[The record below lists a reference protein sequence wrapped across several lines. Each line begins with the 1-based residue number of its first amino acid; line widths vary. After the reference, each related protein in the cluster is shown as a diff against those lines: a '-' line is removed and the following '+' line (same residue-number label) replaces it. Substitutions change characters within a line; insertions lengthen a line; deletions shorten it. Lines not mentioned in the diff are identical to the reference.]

1 MSDIIA
7 AALVLLSAAA
17 RTAARRTVAQRQLLH
32 RGIPFP
38 EGWVPAPDQFINSV
52 GQHWTSD
59 LSVAE
64 AFSDPVTYGESFGS
78 PDDNE
83 YYRGTGAVVSAWH
96 DPATAEPITDK
107 EILHKLHGGDY
118 PEDKEV
124 TFSSGAPLEVHS
136 IKYLPV
142 GGQEWKEISGVQ
154 GNRITAHRTAAR
166 ADDSLP
172 PPKKKRNMTV
182 GPRKP
187 VNPESVDRIEAEFN
201 DWWDTNDLE
210 LPPDSWDGARGPIG
224 HWGTVEKFLRDKYP
238 AAYQGFSM
246 GLEEAADTLDRPE
259 HHRNAYPTGPE
270 AIAQYGYDPAEIA
283 ASLVLLHSQT
293 HPFRRDEVDQRR
305 LTDIFDKRMRMQR
318 DYEKRT
324 SAADLLV
331 LAAKTQNGILAD
343 ETIDRVRS
351 EFRDWYEKKNP
362 AYSPESASQHWTNIE
377 NFFADHYPATHRG
390 LTYGYENARPLL
402 KQKNDAYWG
411 DIPDAD
417 PYETGP
423 EAVETHGYD
432 PAEIAAAG
440 LYLHNEGRWNR
451 REFQN
456 SDRNLLMKVIR
467 ERHKM
472 EQARNSRPR
481 QLMLPLDLP

>member
-1 MSDIIA
+1 VASEYVQDGFGPRDYDYEVMLGADWDGRGGYSPLTNEDKALEDDDVNAAIRRNHEMQIGDIGLRPRGGDWATVPGDSGRWAARIA
-7 AALVLLSAAA
+7 MPAPFSHHTVSTDGLRYPP
-17 RTAARRTVAQRQLLH
+17 RTAAL
-32 RGIPFP
+32 
-38 EGWVPAPDQFINSV
+38 
-52 GQHWTSD
+52 
-59 LSVAE
+59 
-64 AFSDPVTYGESFGS
+64 
-78 PDDNE
+78 
-83 YYRGTGAVVSAWH
+83 
-96 DPATAEPITDK
+96 
-107 EILHKLHGGDY
+107 
-118 PEDKEV
+118 
-124 TFSSGAPLEVHS
+124 
-136 IKYLPV
+136 
-142 GGQEWKEISGVQ
+142 
-154 GNRITAHRTAAR
+154 
-166 ADDSLP
+166 
-172 PPKKKRNMTV
+172 
-182 GPRKP
+182 
-187 VNPESVDRIEAEFN
+187 
-201 DWWDTNDLE
+201 
-210 LPPDSWDGARGPIG
+210 G
-224 HWGTVEKFLRDKYP
+224 H
-238 AAYQGFSM
+238 
-246 GLEEAADTLDRPE
+246 DRPSGE
-259 HHRNAYPTGPE
+259 DT
-270 AIAQYGYDPAEIA
+270 
-283 ASLVLLHSQT
+283 
-293 HPFRRDEVDQRR
+293 
-305 LTDIFDKRMRMQR
+305 
-318 DYEKRT
+318 
-324 SAADLLV
+324 AADLLV

-362 AYSPESASQHWTNIE
+362 AYSPESAAQHWTNIE

>member
-7 AALVLLSAAA
+7 AA
-17 RTAARRTVAQRQLLH
+17 
-32 RGIPFP
+32 
-38 EGWVPAPDQFINSV
+38 
-52 GQHWTSD
+52 
-59 LSVAE
+59 
-64 AFSDPVTYGESFGS
+64 
-78 PDDNE
+78 
-83 YYRGTGAVVSAWH
+83 
-96 DPATAEPITDK
+96 
-107 EILHKLHGGDY
+107 
-118 PEDKEV
+118 
-124 TFSSGAPLEVHS
+124 
-136 IKYLPV
+136 
-142 GGQEWKEISGVQ
+142 
-154 GNRITAHRTAAR
+154 R
-166 ADDSLP
+166 ADDP

-201 DWWDTNDLE
+201 DWWDANDLE
-210 LPPDSWDGARGPIG
+210 LPSDSWDGARGPIG

-238 AAYQGFSM
+238 AAYQGFTM

-305 LTDIFDKRMRMQR
+305 LTDIFDTRMRMQREYDERRGPNKNKTAALDDDLLDRLSGEYKQWRRQRPKGSIFGGDWVGGIDHWPSIETFLKDRYPASYRGLEYGLEDAGALLDGEEMFHPRAVNPYETGPEAEAEHGYDPREIASAFLLLHNKTDRGRDYTEEDQDRLWDIAQKRMRMQR

-423 EAVETHGYD
+423 EAVEIHGYD

-456 SDRNLLMKVIR
+456 ADRNLLMKVIR

>member
-17 RTAARRTVAQRQLLH
+17 R
-32 RGIPFP
+32 
-38 EGWVPAPDQFINSV
+38 
-52 GQHWTSD
+52 
-59 LSVAE
+59 
-64 AFSDPVTYGESFGS
+64 
-78 PDDNE
+78 
-83 YYRGTGAVVSAWH
+83 
-96 DPATAEPITDK
+96 
-107 EILHKLHGGDY
+107 
-118 PEDKEV
+118 
-124 TFSSGAPLEVHS
+124 
-136 IKYLPV
+136 
-142 GGQEWKEISGVQ
+142 
-154 GNRITAHRTAAR
+154 
-166 ADDSLP
+166 ADDP

-201 DWWDTNDLE
+201 DWWDANDLE

-238 AAYQGFSM
+238 AAYQGFTM

-259 HHRNAYPTGPE
+259 RHRNAYPTGPE

-305 LTDIFDKRMRMQR
+305 LTDIFDTRMRMQR

-411 DIPDAD
+411 DIPDED

-456 SDRNLLMKVIR
+456 ADRNLLMKVIR